1 MKIKISQID
10 DSAFTVR
17 EALNQEPLTELKDS
31 LKDDGQWDAILVRP
45 KGEMFEVI
53 AGHRR
58 VQAAKELGWTD
69 IEANIKDVTDADAL
83 FLALKTNLI
92 REGMSEREQGKV
104 LHKITQ
110 DYNISGA
117 ELAKKI
123 GKSDNW
129 VNSRI
134 KVAMDLHESVANA
147 LENNEITLRVAEIIS
162 SLAPEG
168 QEGFLKYLKSNG
180 IERNEPEARKA
191 KKRFLNNT
199 LYTIGY
205 EGKELPAFIECL
217 KNNGIE
223 YLLDV
228 RFSVESSFK
237 PDFSKA
243 ILSRELERAKIKY
256 IHKKEL
262 GVPHEWQN
270 PYKDGGIPSECFE
283 KYYRWHLA
291 KELDFSVVLNEIKES
306 GKTALMCYEKYAT
319 VKRDQ
324 KINCHR
330 SILATRL
337 RETGEFKEVIHL

>member
-1 MKIKISQID
+1 MKIKMSQID
-10 DSAFTVR
+10 DTAFTVR
-17 EALNQEPLTELKDS
+17 ETLNQEPLTELKDS

-45 KGEMFEVI
+45 KGDMFEVI
-53 AGHRR
+53 SGHRR
-58 VQAAKELGWTD
+58 VQAAKEIGWTE
-69 IEANIKDVTDADAL
+69 IEANIKDVNDTEAL

-104 LHKITQ
+104 LHQITQ
-110 DYNISGA
+110 DFGISQN
-117 ELAKKI
+117 ELSKRL
-123 GKSDNW
+123 GKSRQW
-129 VNSRI
+129 VDRRI
-134 KVAMDLHESVANA
+134 KVALDLADEVVVALESNTITMSVAEVISTLA
-147 LENNEITLRVAEIIS
+147 LREQPKFLEYLIT
-162 SLAPEG
+162 
-168 QEGFLKYLKSNG
+168 NG
-180 IERNEPEARKA
+180 ITKNHEDVRKA
-191 KKRFLNNT
+191 KKCFLNT
-199 LYTIGY
+199 TIYTIGY
-205 EGKELPAFIECL
+205 EGRELKDFIKIL
-217 KNNGIE
+217 KDNGVE

-243 ILSRELERAKIKY
+243 ILSREMEREKIHY

-270 PYKDGGIPSECFE
+270 PYKDIGISSECFE

-291 KELDFSVVLNEIKES
+291 KELDFSAVLNEIKES
-306 GKTALMCYEKYAT
+306 GKTCLMCYEKYAT
-319 VKRDQ
+319 ATRDQ